1 MSKSK
6 HKTDKRS
13 LIEYLAVGAELSPDS
28 LAGEVR
34 VELRGKNQLFVGGCR
49 RIITYSPTLIVLR
62 VKGDEL
68 SVRGE
73 RLICTSYHG
82 GTVSI
87 EGAIS
92 SLSFGKGGEE

>member
-1 MSKSK
+1 MKEKNKS
-6 HKTDKRS
+6 DKRGF
-13 LIEYLAVGAELSPDS
+13 LEMLAVGAELSPDA

-34 VELRGKNQLFVGGCR
+34 IELRGKNQLFVGGCR
-49 RIITYSPTLIVLR
+49 RIITYSPTLIVLA

-68 SVRGE
+68 SVVGD
-73 RLICTSYHG
+73 RLICTSYHS

-92 SLSFGKGGEE
+92 SVSFKGARE

>member
-1 MSKSK
+1 MKENN
-6 HKTDKRS
+6 KTDKRG
-13 LIEYLAVGAELSPDS
+13 LLELLAVKAELSPDA

-49 RIITYSPTLIVLR
+49 RIVTYSPTVIVLAVR
-62 VKGDEL
+62 GDEL
-68 SVRGE
+68 SIKGK
-73 RLICTSYHG
+73 RLVCTSYHG

-92 SLSFGKGGEE
+92 SLSFKEERA